1 MLSQVITGRDVGDE
15 HIEKRFFIEI
25 GTSDFDTYEHLAQQG
40 WKGIFV
46 EPVEEYLNNLERFDG
61 CIYENC
67 AVLDSMGTMPMQ
79 LYDPEWVKGEDQWM
93 RGVGSLDLDF
103 NNFFANPHL
112 KEHVIKRAV
121 PVVTLDY
128 LINKHNVTRIDSL
141 KIDIEGLEYKIL
153 DQYSW
158 KIKPNTI
165 VVEYKHW
172 ENRDIKVGTY
182 IKLLNLM
189 GYECSMDEENL
200 TGVLNE

>member
-1 MLSQVITGRDVGDE
+1 
-15 HIEKRFFIEI
+15 
-25 GTSDFDTYEHLAQQG
+25 
-40 WKGIFV
+40 
-46 EPVEEYLNNLERFDG
+46 
-61 CIYENC
+61 
-67 AVLDSMGTMPMQ
+67 
-79 LYDPEWVKGEDQWM
+79 M
-93 RGVGSLDLDF
+93 RGVGSLDSQF
-103 NNFFANPHL
+103 NNFFANTHL

-153 DQYSW
+153 AQYSW

-172 ENRDIKVGTY
+172 KVRDIKVSTY
-182 IKLLNLM
+182 ITLLNLM

-200 TGVLNE
+200 IGVLNE

>member
-1 MLSQVITGRDVGDE
+1 MSQVITGRDVGDE

-25 GTSDFDTYEHLAQQG
+25 GTCDFDTYEHLAQQG

-46 EPVEEYLNNLERFDG
+46 EPVEEYLDKLERFDN
-61 CIYENC
+61 CIYEKC
-67 AVLDSMGTMPMQ
+67 AVLDTVSTMTMR
-79 LYDPEWVKGEDQWM
+79 LYDPEWAEGWKK
-93 RGVGSLDLDF
+93 GVGTMDLKV
-103 NNFFANPHL
+103 NNFNSNPEL
-112 KEHVIKRAV
+112 KEHVIEREV
-121 PVVTLDY
+121 SVVTLDY

-158 KIKPNTI
+158 KIKPKTVI
-165 VVEYKHW
+165 VEYKHW
-172 ENRDIKVGTY
+172 KHKGIEVSTY

-189 GYECSMDEENL
+189 GYECSMNEEDL